1 MPKYKLEWLAYDIA
15 CEKGEAFDVSVPNY
29 QAKENRKWIVEKI
42 GYGNNIGNFIII
54 KSNTLRVVYGH
65 TKPIE

>member
-1 MPKYKLEWLAYDIA
+1 
-15 CEKGEAFDVSVPNY
+15 VSVPNY
-29 QAKENRKWIVEKI
+29 QAKENRKWVVEKI
-42 GYGNNIGNFIII
+42 GYGHNMGNFIII